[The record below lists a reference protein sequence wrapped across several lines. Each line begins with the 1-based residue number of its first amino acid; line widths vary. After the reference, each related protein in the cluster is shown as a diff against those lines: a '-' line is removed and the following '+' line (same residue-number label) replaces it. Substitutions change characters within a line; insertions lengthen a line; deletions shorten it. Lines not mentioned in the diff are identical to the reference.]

1 MDALRITALE
11 KEIDGLL
18 RERRED
24 IVKEI
29 TRGCEEADSEQLIYA
44 HMLVNAISFSI
55 KVSTGLILDML
66 IEHGI
71 VQPHD
76 EEQLRKNI
84 LSVVK

>member
-29 TRGCEEADSEQLIYA
+29 TRGCEEADSEQLI
-44 HMLVNAISFSI
+44 
-55 KVSTGLILDML
+55 
-66 IEHGI
+66 
-71 VQPHD
+71 
-76 EEQLRKNI
+76 
-84 LSVVK
+84 